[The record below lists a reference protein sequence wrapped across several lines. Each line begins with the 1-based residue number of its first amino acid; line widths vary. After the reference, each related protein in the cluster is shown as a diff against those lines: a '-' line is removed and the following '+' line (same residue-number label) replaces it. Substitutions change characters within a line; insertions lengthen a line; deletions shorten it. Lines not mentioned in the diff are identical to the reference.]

1 MTYAP
6 ALNCIKY
13 SVGIEMIEKSFW
25 TKSEIIEKSF
35 LMKSE
40 MIEKEFFKDGAF
52 HHVFFELF
60 SRTTDTR
67 AGRLVARFHC
77 LL

>member
-1 MTYAP
+1 M
-6 ALNCIKY
+6 K
-13 SVGIEMIEKSFW
+13 SEMIEKSFW
-25 TKSEIIEKSF
+25 T
-35 LMKSE
+35 KSE

>member
-25 TKSEIIEKSF
+25 TKSEMNEKSFWTKSEIIEKSF
-35 LMKSE
+35 LMNSE

-52 HHVFFELF
+52 HHVFF
-60 SRTTDTR
+60 
-67 AGRLVARFHC
+67 
-77 LL
+77 